1 MHEAADLTAALRLP
15 GDPARPAAEAS
26 GALACAGD
34 RLFAVAVDLGARVID
49 SHVDGCTFELSHAI
63 FRLELLRGLAGE
75 HVVGSTDLR
84 EISPPAHAKQ
94 VLLGLYLADR
104 LSAET
109 GFPAWCG
116 LDHATQAYRLCF
128 AVSADAIASGGL
140 AEAIRQVHALRLDP
154 GLVID
159 ELA

>member
-1 MHEAADLTAALRLP
+1 MRGASDLAAALRPP
-15 GDPARPAAEAS
+15 GDPAGPVEATS
-26 GALACAGD
+26 IALACAGD
-34 RLFAVAVDLGARVID
+34 RLFAVAVELGARVVD
-49 SHVDGCTFELSHAI
+49 SHVDGCTFELSRAV
-63 FRLELLRGLAGE
+63 FRLELLRGPAGE

-84 EISPPAHAKQ
+84 EISPSAHAKQ

-128 AVSADAIASGGL
+128 AVSGGAIASGGL
-140 AEAIRQVHALRLDP
+140 AEVVRQVHALRLDP
-154 GLVID
+154 GLTID

>member
-1 MHEAADLTAALRLP
+1 MREAPDLVAALRP
-15 GDPARPAAEAS
+15 AGDPTLPAAAAPS
-26 GALACAGD
+26 ALVSAGD
-34 RLFAVAVDLGARVID
+34 RLFAVAIGLDARVID
-49 SHVDGCTFELSHAI
+49 SHIDGCTFELSHAV
-63 FRLELLRGLAGE
+63 FRLQLLRGAAGE

-84 EISPPAHAKQ
+84 EISPSTHAKQ

-104 LSAET
+104 LSLET

-140 AEAIRQVHALRLDP
+140 AEVVRQVHALRLDP
-154 GLVID
+154 GLTID
-159 ELA
+159 VLA